1 MTSGKP
7 AGDGAGVNRAGA
19 ARGEAHLLAALRGE
33 LARWGVDAHL
43 EQGGLWSRLRVCHPS
58 DDPAAGFD
66 LNVIVASL
74 GGQRCYCWPRAIP
87 IGPVTQLTRV
97 AGYIT
102 AALTQTDPG
111 GTAEGEIASLTVY
124 RLLREAREDIR
135 TPMRRQPRPARATRR
150 APRTGELAIPPAAN
164 PVPAAVQARV
174 RAPQARSQQIMALP
188 RELGRP
194 AATPAQIAAQAA
206 ASQRR
211 LTQAMAALRDA
222 PDLADAVTA
231 GRLTLT
237 AAYRNTRAR
246 TRAAPDLDTLS
257 YLTAGEM
264 AGLLR
269 VSPMTVYRLIASGD
283 LDATK
288 AGASWRIPA
297 PAARRYLARHTTA
310 APAQATGHASTQGP
324 AQPGAAQG
332 AADPGTPPPAG
343 ARGNQERLLAPAEV
357 GVLFGVDPRTV
368 TIWANHGLLTPV
380 RTPGG
385 HRRYRDADVAA
396 LLTGTDA
403 AHAQPRADPGHPRA
417 GHRDRSGGNHAT
429 VRRANGGEAEDQV
442 SARPAHI
449 PAKYRRRSGT
459 HRDSDPHDPAR
470 ETP

>member
-43 EQGGLWSRLRVCHPS
+43 EQAGLWSRLRVCHPR

-87 IGPVTQLTRV
+87 IGPVTQLTQV
-97 AGYIT
+97 ADYIT

-124 RLLREAREDIR
+124 RLLREAREDIG
-135 TPMRRQPRPARATRR
+135 TPMRRQPRPAPATRR
-150 APRTGELAIPPAAN
+150 APRTGELAIPTAAN

-174 RAPQARSQQIMALP
+174 TAPQARSQQMMALA

-211 LTQAMAALRDA
+211 LTQAMAVLRDA

-246 TRAAPDLDTLS
+246 ARAAPDLDTLS

-288 AGASWRIPA
+288 AGGSWRIPA

-310 APAQATGHASTQGP
+310 APTQTSGQASTQGS
-324 AQPGAAQG
+324 
-332 AADPGTPPPAG
+332 ADAGSRAPAG
-343 ARGNQERLLAPAEV
+343 ARGNQERLLVPAEV
-357 GVLFGVDPRTV
+357 AVLFGVDPRTV
-368 TIWANHGLLTPV
+368 TLWANRGQLTPV

-385 HRRYRDADVAA
+385 HRRYRDAEVAA
-396 LLTGTDA
+396 LLAGTDA
-403 AHAQPRADPGHPRA
+403 ATLTAAQVRAILARGTA
-417 GHRDRSGGNHAT
+417 A
-429 VRRANGGEAEDQV
+429 EAAL
-442 SARPAHI
+442 SP
-449 PAKYRRRSGT
+449 P
-459 HRDSDPHDPAR
+459 P
-470 ETP
+470 